1 MRLKI
6 NETTY
11 TVSQSGSLKIPAVV
25 MRGMGLGPGDHV
37 RVAYLSRDGEQNTF
51 REFFLSE
58 HGIEDMAENSE
69 DSTIAIPEELLQR
82 AKLSD
87 SSNFQILCREGCIVI
102 CQDPGFTLEEL
113 HGLLKQLQQANDI
126 TMDIEPPDDDM
137 NWRGDSIYDEWHDA

>member
-1 MRLKI
+1 MKI

-11 TVSQSGSLKIPAVV
+11 TVSQNGSLKIPAIV

-58 HGIEDMAENSE
+58 HGIEDMAESSG
-69 DSTIAIPEELLQR
+69 DSTIAIPEELLQK
-82 AKLSD
+82 AQLSGT
-87 SSNFQILCREGCIVI
+87 SSFQILCVEGCIVI
-102 CQDPGFTLEEL
+102 CQDPGFTLREL

-126 TMDIEPPDDDM
+126 AVEMEPPDDDM
-137 NWRGDSIYDEWHDA
+137 NWKGDNFYDEWPDA

>member
-1 MRLKI
+1 MKI

-11 TVSQSGSLKIPAVV
+11 TVSQNGSLKIPAIV

-58 HGIEDMAENSE
+58 HEIEDMAENSE
-69 DSTIAIPEELLQR
+69 DSSIAIPEELLQK
-82 AKLSD
+82 AQLSGV
-87 SSNFQILCREGCIVI
+87 SNFQILCVEGCIVI

-113 HGLLKQLQQANDI
+113 HGLLKQLQRANDI
-126 TMDIEPPDDDM
+126 ALEMEPTDDDI
-137 NWRGDSIYDEWHDA
+137 NWRGDGFYDE